1 MFGSKK
7 ETINKPIL
15 GNKNYGERLVLSYLY
30 DEGKKG
36 YVLNWVWSG
45 DNTVNR
51 TNNTF
56 DINIDEV
63 KRTGNIPNISDLSE
77 TLREETTT
85 VPDANTPD
93 ATSETT
99 TVPDATSET
108 TTVPD
113 ATSETTTVSDATR
126 DSIESVEYERPQE
139 ISLGGKRLKKSRT
152 TRRKSRKSGG
162 KRRSRRGSRTK

>member
-63 KRTGNIPNISDLSE
+63 KLTGNIPNISDLSE

-113 ATSETTTVSDATR
+113 ATR
-126 DSIESVEYERPQE
+126 DSIESVEYERPPE
-139 ISLGGKRLKKSRT
+139 IRLGGKRLKKSRT